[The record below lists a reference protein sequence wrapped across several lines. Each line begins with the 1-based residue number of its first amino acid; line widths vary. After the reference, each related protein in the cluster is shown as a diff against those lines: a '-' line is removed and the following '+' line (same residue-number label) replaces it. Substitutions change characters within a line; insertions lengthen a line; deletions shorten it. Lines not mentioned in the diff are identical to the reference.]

1 MRLLARPRMRIRL
14 QTRLWWTALLV
25 WLLLLLE
32 AFYPPGRG
40 AIAGGGDGP
49 PRRPPL
55 PSWVRARRFLSL
67 FGSSSS
73 QATGR
78 SEVATRREGGSG
90 QGLVAAAGGTSRCR
104 ASGAG
109 LAAGSAMAAQ
119 QAGGDMGDAVD
130 GGCTPGRARG
140 GARGDFSTDGVAK
153 AAQLFLDDLSARMQ
167 RMDKP
172 PQASFRHSYGGEFEA
187 VSETDRVSV
196 ADFEKRYQS
205 ALAEENL
212 PRNRYSNVLANEHS
226 RVRLSDVAI
235 AASVATQGTSADRS
249 RGFGGHGGLGVGV
262 ASSDYINA
270 NRIAGVAP
278 HAGYIATQAP
288 LAETASHFWHMVV
301 DEHIPVI
308 VMLNRLPDWRPAA
321 AADRYWPGDEANSK
335 VHYDS
340 TLSVMS
346 VANAVEDDRMRGV
359 VVRRFRI
366 VRRRPAASM
375 KAGLANGSAS
385 RTAIGA
391 APRMSAKD
399 NNDVIMDTHD
409 VIHFQFCTW
418 PDQGVPDSAELVL
431 DLLERVDWELRRAC
445 GAGPLTPVLVHC
457 SAGVGRT
464 GTLIAI
470 DLGLRQFLAAAEPG
484 DDSDD
489 GGGMGSPPSDATNGA
504 TSMAQRPPPVPPLD
518 VDSPAEIVKGLKQQ
532 RSRMVQ
538 TPAQYRFVFEALG
551 AGIRRLAVRPPNGA
565 DP

>member
-1 MRLLARPRMRIRL
+1 M
-14 QTRLWWTALLV
+14 
-25 WLLLLLE
+25 
-32 AFYPPGRG
+32 
-40 AIAGGGDGP
+40 
-49 PRRPPL
+49 
-55 PSWVRARRFLSL
+55 
-67 FGSSSS
+67 
-73 QATGR
+73 
-78 SEVATRREGGSG
+78 
-90 QGLVAAAGGTSRCR
+90 
-104 ASGAG
+104 
-109 LAAGSAMAAQ
+109 
-119 QAGGDMGDAVD
+119 
-130 GGCTPGRARG
+130 
-140 GARGDFSTDGVAK
+140 
-153 AAQLFLDDLSARMQ
+153 
-167 RMDKP
+167 
-172 PQASFRHSYGGEFEA
+172 
-187 VSETDRVSV
+187 SETDRVSV

-205 ALAEENL
+205 ALADENL

-226 RVRLSDVAI
+226 RVRLSDVAV

-249 RGFGGHGGLGVGV
+249 SRFGDHSGMGVGV
-262 ASSDYINA
+262 SSSDYINA

-301 DEHIPVI
+301 DEHVPVI

-321 AADRYWPGDEANSK
+321 SADRYWPGDEANSM

-340 TLSVMS
+340 ILSVMS
-346 VANAVEDDRMRGV
+346 IADAVEDDQMRGV

-366 VRRRPAASM
+366 MRVRPSAS
-375 KAGLANGSAS
+375 KKSGLANGSAS
-385 RTAIGA
+385 RTTIGA
-391 APRMSAKD
+391 ASRTSTKD
-399 NNDVIMDTHD
+399 RDDVTMDTHD

-445 GAGPLTPVLVHC
+445 GSGPLTPVVVHC

-470 DLGLRQFLAAAEPG
+470 DLGLRQFLAAANRSG

-489 GGGMGSPPSDATNGA
+489 GGGMVSPPPEGTNGA
-504 TSMAQRPPPVPPLD
+504 TSLARRLPPVPPLD
-518 VDSPAEIVKGLKQQ
+518 VDSPAAIVKALKQQ

-565 DP
+565 GP

>member
-1 MRLLARPRMRIRL
+1 M
-14 QTRLWWTALLV
+14 
-25 WLLLLLE
+25 
-32 AFYPPGRG
+32 
-40 AIAGGGDGP
+40 GGGNGP
-49 PRRPPL
+49 PRRSPL
-55 PSWVRARRFLSL
+55 PSWVRGRRYLSL
-67 FGSSSS
+67 FMSSSS
-73 QATGR
+73 QATRGGEGATPRGGGGR
-78 SEVATRREGGSG
+78 GLVLPAGGS
-90 QGLVAAAGGTSRCR
+90 SRFCVP
-104 ASGAG
+104 GPG
-109 LAAGSAMAAQ
+109 LAASSAMAAQ
-119 QAGGDMGDAVD
+119 QEGGDMGDGV
-130 GGCTPGRARG
+130 GGGYNPGRARS
-140 GARGDFSTDGVAK
+140 GARGDYATEGVAK
-153 AAQLFLDDLSARMQ
+153 AAQQFLDDLSARMQ

-196 ADFEKRYQS
+196 ADFERRYQS

-270 NRIAGVAP
+270 NRIAGVTP

-288 LAETASHFWHMVV
+288 LAETAAHFWHMVV
-301 DEHIPVI
+301 DEHVPVI

-335 VHYDS
+335 VHYDA

-346 VANAVEDDRMRGV
+346 VADAVEDDQMRGV

-366 VRRRPAASM
+366 VRRRPAAAK

-385 RTAIGA
+385 RTSDGVKLD
-391 APRMSAKD
+391 S
-399 NNDVIMDTHD
+399 HD

-445 GAGPLTPVLVHC
+445 GPGPLQPVVVHC

-470 DLGLRQFLAAAEPG
+470 DLGLRQFLAAADPSG

-489 GGGMGSPPSDATNGA
+489 AGGMGSPLPEATNGA
-504 TSMAQRPPPVPPLD
+504 ASSARRPPPVPPLD

-551 AGIRRLAVRPPNGA
+551 AGIRRLAVRPANGA
-565 DP
+565 HP

>member
-1 MRLLARPRMRIRL
+1 M
-14 QTRLWWTALLV
+14 
-25 WLLLLLE
+25 
-32 AFYPPGRG
+32 
-40 AIAGGGDGP
+40 
-49 PRRPPL
+49 
-55 PSWVRARRFLSL
+55 
-67 FGSSSS
+67 
-73 QATGR
+73 
-78 SEVATRREGGSG
+78 
-90 QGLVAAAGGTSRCR
+90 
-104 ASGAG
+104 
-109 LAAGSAMAAQ
+109 
-119 QAGGDMGDAVD
+119 
-130 GGCTPGRARG
+130 
-140 GARGDFSTDGVAK
+140 
-153 AAQLFLDDLSARMQ
+153 
-167 RMDKP
+167 
-172 PQASFRHSYGGEFEA
+172 
-187 VSETDRVSV
+187 
-196 ADFEKRYQS
+196 ADFERRYQS

-270 NRIAGVAP
+270 NRIAGVTP

-301 DEHIPVI
+301 DEHVPVI

-346 VANAVEDDRMRGV
+346 LADAVEDDHMRGV

-366 VRRRPAASM
+366 VRRRPVAAK
-375 KAGLANGSAS
+375 KAGLTNGSAS
-385 RTAIGA
+385 RA
-391 APRMSAKD
+391 ADGVK
-399 NNDVIMDTHD
+399 MDTHD

-445 GAGPLTPVLVHC
+445 GQGPLQSVVVHC

-470 DLGLRQFLAAAEPG
+470 DLGLRQFLAAADPSG

-489 GGGMGSPPSDATNGA
+489 GGGMGSPLPEATNGA
-504 TSMAQRPPPVPPLD
+504 ASSARRPPPVPPLD

-551 AGIRRLAVRPPNGA
+551 AGIRRLAVRPANGA
-565 DP
+565 HP

>member
-1 MRLLARPRMRIRL
+1 
-14 QTRLWWTALLV
+14 
-25 WLLLLLE
+25 
-32 AFYPPGRG
+32 
-40 AIAGGGDGP
+40 
-49 PRRPPL
+49 
-55 PSWVRARRFLSL
+55 
-67 FGSSSS
+67 
-73 QATGR
+73 
-78 SEVATRREGGSG
+78 
-90 QGLVAAAGGTSRCR
+90 
-104 ASGAG
+104 
-109 LAAGSAMAAQ
+109 MAAQ
-119 QAGGDMGDAVD
+119 QAGGVMGDAAD
-130 GGCTPGRARG
+130 GGYTPGRVRSGARG
-140 GARGDFSTDGVAK
+140 GSSTAGVAK

-235 AASVATQGTSADRS
+235 AASVATEGTSADRS

-262 ASSDYINA
+262 SSSDYINA

-301 DEHIPVI
+301 DEHVPVI

-321 AADRYWPGDEANSK
+321 AADRYWPGDEANSV

-340 TLSVMS
+340 MLSVMS
-346 VANAVEDDRMRGV
+346 ISNAVEDDRMRGV

-366 VRRRPAASM
+366 VRRRPAAS
-375 KAGLANGSAS
+375 GLANGSGSRTAMGAAS
-385 RTAIGA
+385 RT
-391 APRMSAKD
+391 STKD
-399 NNDVIMDTHD
+399 HDDVTVDTHD

-431 DLLERVDWELRRAC
+431 DLLERVDWELRRSC
-445 GAGPLTPVLVHC
+445 GAGPLTPVVVHC

-470 DLGLRQFLAAAEPG
+470 DLGLRQFLAAANRSG
-484 DDSDD
+484 DDCDE
-489 GGGMGSPPSDATNGA
+489 GGGMGSHPPEGTNGA
-504 TSMAQRPPPVPPLD
+504 TSRGRRLPPVPPLD
-518 VDSPAEIVKGLKQQ
+518 VDSPAAIVKRLKQQ

-565 DP
+565 GP